1 MLWGNLERAVSN
13 AARGAGGR
21 ISVLNGPIFSD
32 ADRPHRQG
40 FFVPA
45 EFWKVIVLRA
55 DDGEPRALAFRL
67 SQAEQIADLARERR
81 QRQPSGADAF
91 TGYEPFQVRV
101 TDLEDATGLN
111 FGPLRDWDPLD
122 GVSGPRETAGRAGT
136 ARRISCERAFVL

>member
-81 QRQPSGADAF
+81 RRPAADEAF
-91 TGYEPFQVRV
+91 AGYEPFQVRV
-101 TDLEDATGLN
+101 TDLEDATGLD

-122 GVSGPRETAGRAGT
+122 GISRARESAGRGGA
-136 ARRISCERAFVL
+136 ARRISSERAISL